1 MRDVQ
6 AGRRLFL
13 KAGVAGAVALPAV
26 SGAQEPPAA
35 TPRYRLSLAAYS
47 LRKELDLKNPT
58 MTLEQFLQ
66 KSADWGFDGVE
77 LTEYYF
83 RKPVEPE
90 AVLKLKREA
99 IRLGLDITG
108 TPIGNTFTLPP
119 GEEREREIARVR
131 QWIDVS
137 AELGSPA
144 IRIFAGRA
152 PRGVDEATA
161 RGWAIECIRAC
172 LDHAGRRGVVLAL
185 ENHGGVVATAEG
197 MLEFAR
203 AIRHDWFGFNLDG
216 GNFHS
221 DDPYTELERCAPYA
235 VTCQVK
241 VEVHR
246 AGKKEPADYA
256 RIFGLLRKAGYRG
269 YVTLEYEAAE
279 DPRTAIPRHLE
290 ALRKLAG

>member
-1 MRDVQ
+1 MIDLQ
-6 AGRRLFL
+6 ADRRMFL
-13 KAGVAGAVALPAV
+13 KAGVAACALPGAVSARPSPSAR
-26 SGAQEPPAA
+26 
-35 TPRYRLSLAAYS
+35 PRYRLSLAAYS
-47 LRKELDLKNPT
+47 LRKHLDLKNPT
-58 MTLEQFLQ
+58 MTLAEFMQR
-66 KSADWGFDGVE
+66 SADWGFDGVE

-83 RKPVEPE
+83 PKPVTSE
-90 AVLKLKREA
+90 AALKLKREA

-131 QWIDVS
+131 QWIDIS

-152 PRGVDEATA
+152 PRGVDDATA

-172 LDHAGRRGVVLAL
+172 LDHAARRGVVLAL

-203 AIRHDWFGFNLDG
+203 SIRHDWFGFNLDG

-221 DDPYTELERCAPYA
+221 DDPYAELERCAPYA

-246 AGKKEPADYA
+246 AGRKEPADYG
-256 RIFGLLRKAGYRG
+256 RIFELLRKAGYRG

-279 DPRTAIPRHLE
+279 DPLTAIPKHLE